1 MNTIS
6 SRRTVLP
13 LVAVAIAGLA
23 AGPLQAEGFDTSGVE
38 VDPELAARVPADI
51 REGGVLIGGSDN
63 AFAPWQYL
71 AGDDGQTP
79 EGIDIDLADAMA
91 AKLDLTYESRT
102 AAFASI
108 LPALGSNYHVG
119 ISAFSI
125 TKDRLEAVNFV
136 NYVIAGSEWAVR
148 PGNPDGF
155 DPADFCGTT
164 IAVQTGSYYET
175 TIIEASEECV
185 AEGKPALDILPFSV
199 QTEAM
204 TRVATGG
211 ADAAIAGGAT
221 VMFAAE
227 QSGGAVEPMRP
238 AGVLGATGPVGIAVP
253 KDDMELTQ
261 LVADTMNALIEDGT
275 YAAILEHWGV
285 ESMGVEEAVINPE
298 VER

>member
-23 AGPLQAEGFDTSGVE
+23 AGPLHAEGFDTSGVE

-136 NYVIAGSEWAVR
+136 NYVVAGSEWAVR

-164 IAVQTGSYYET
+164 IAVQTGSYYEGI
-175 TIIEASEECV
+175 IIEASEECV

-211 ADAAIAGGAT
+211 ADAAIAGGGHRHVRRRAIGRRGR
-221 VMFAAE
+221 ADA
-227 QSGGAVEPMRP
+227 SGRRP
-238 AGVLGATGPVGIAVP
+238 RRDRAGRHRGSRRT
-253 KDDMELTQ
+253 T
-261 LVADTMNALIEDGT
+261 
-275 YAAILEHWGV
+275 W
-285 ESMGVEEAVINPE
+285 
-298 VER
+298 R